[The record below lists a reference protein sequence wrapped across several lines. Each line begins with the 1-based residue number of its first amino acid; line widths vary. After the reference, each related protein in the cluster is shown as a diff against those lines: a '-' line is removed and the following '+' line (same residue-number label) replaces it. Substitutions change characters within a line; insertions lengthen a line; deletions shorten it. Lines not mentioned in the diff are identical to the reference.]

1 MSTATLSRL
10 LAENPVVI
18 TGVGAVSAA
27 GDSAAALWR
36 AAADGRVSAVWREF
50 ELGGKPRKFAVCP
63 APELNPARPELH
75 AVRRM
80 DRCAQLAWC
89 AASEAWLA
97 SGLASCP
104 GDRRAGLMLGT
115 SRGSLA
121 KLEEAFARLVEPRYP
136 PSLSADCTIG
146 SLSGVLAQ
154 GLKFKGPVTTL
165 SATCASG
172 ALAIALAAEQIL
184 LGKADV
190 MLAGGAE
197 APLTAVTLAQLEA
210 AGVLGSHQ
218 DPTRTCRPFDV
229 TRNGLCLGEGSG
241 FLVLESAANAARRGA
256 VVLARLTG
264 WGIGVDDSGRAGV
277 GKTGA
282 TLVDVAAQALA
293 MAGLDVDSID
303 AVNAHGTGTQL
314 NDLAEARGL
323 CALLGSR
330 VSEVPCASTKPV
342 TGHCLGATPAL
353 EAIISIEGLRHN
365 LVTPTANCREP
376 DPECPILVQ
385 RDTARPMPLR
395 HVLSNSLG
403 FWGYHAALMFSQPT
417 PERAR

>member
-1 MSTATLSRL
+1 MSATTLSRL
-10 LAENPVVI
+10 LADNPVVI
-18 TGVGAVSAA
+18 TGLGAVSAA
-27 GDSAAALWR
+27 GDSASALWR
-36 AAADGRVSAVWREF
+36 AARDGRVSAVRREF
-50 ELGGKPRKFAVCP
+50 DLGGQTRRFAVCP
-63 APELNPARPELH
+63 APELDPARPELH

-80 DRCAQLAWC
+80 DRCAQLAWR
-89 AASEAWLA
+89 AAWEAWLA
-97 SGLASCP
+97 SGLASSP
-104 GDRRAGLMLGT
+104 GERRVGVMLGT

-121 KLEEAFARLVEPRYP
+121 KLREAFARLGEPRYP

-154 GLKFKGPVTTL
+154 GLKFKGPSATI

-184 LGKADV
+184 LGKAEA

-210 AGVLGSHQ
+210 AGVLGSHE
-218 DPTRTCRPFDV
+218 DPARTCRPFDV

-241 FLVLESAANAARRGA
+241 FLVLESAEGAARRGA

-264 WGIGVDDSGRAGV
+264 WGIGMDDSGRAGV

-282 TLVDVAAQALA
+282 TLVEVAAQALA
-293 MAGLDVDSID
+293 VAGLDVDAIG

-323 CALLGSR
+323 FSLLGQRAS
-330 VSEVPCASTKPV
+330 VVPCTSTKPV

-353 EAIISIEGLRHN
+353 EAVICIEGLRHGM
-365 LVTPTANCREP
+365 VPPTANCQEP
-376 DPECPILVQ
+376 DPECPIRIERSRLS
-385 RDTARPMPLR
+385 MPGLR
-395 HVLSNSLG
+395 HILTNSLG
-403 FWGYHAALMFSQPT
+403 FWGYHAALILSSP
-417 PERAR
+417 